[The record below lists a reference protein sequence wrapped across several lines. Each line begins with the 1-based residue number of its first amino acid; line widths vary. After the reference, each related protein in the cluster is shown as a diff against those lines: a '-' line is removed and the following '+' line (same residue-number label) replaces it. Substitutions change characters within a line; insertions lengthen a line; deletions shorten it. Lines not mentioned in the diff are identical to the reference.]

1 MSPMQNLII
10 GMWSESR
17 LSASH
22 ALDLLPPCANRRHGG
37 PTATYRYRSIQ
48 KNIQDGAVW
57 LMIGKPQLKRQ
68 DKVSFAPEADLKAA
82 IRLLQT
88 EDGGPSYW
96 TSAIF
101 GPDDSICALVA
112 EGRFDGN
119 AGSGNRKAAS
129 GGTPCDGRR
138 AAVVGS
144 TITFAPTFTRS

>member
-1 MSPMQNLII
+1 
-10 GMWSESR
+10 
-17 LSASH
+17 
-22 ALDLLPPCANRRHGG
+22 
-37 PTATYRYRSIQ
+37 
-48 KNIQDGAVW
+48 
-57 LMIGKPQLKRQ
+57 MIGKPQLKRQ
-68 DKVSFAPEADLKAA
+68 DKVSFAPDLKAA